1 LLFNFFLP
9 RVARIRHSGKS
20 FFLKKKQISS
30 PSVALGEEG
39 FFLKKITKFF
49 PECCTRG
56 RGIFF

>member
-39 FFLKKITKFF
+39 FF
-49 PECCTRG
+49 
-56 RGIFF
+56 